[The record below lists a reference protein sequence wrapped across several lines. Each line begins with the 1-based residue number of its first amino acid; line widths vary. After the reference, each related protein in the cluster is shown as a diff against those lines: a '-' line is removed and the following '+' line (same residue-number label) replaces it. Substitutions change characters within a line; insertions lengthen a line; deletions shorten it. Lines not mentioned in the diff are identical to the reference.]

1 MDTIDLLRMIEELYH
16 SFTKSERKV
25 ADFVLQ
31 NREKV
36 IYMSITD
43 LADSCGVCDS
53 TVFRFCRTLKLGGY
67 HQFRMLLAQSIN
79 SRTDGGELSAEEIG
93 PQDDARNI
101 AHKVLISG
109 INSLRETSEMLDYTA
124 LNQAAS
130 MIASARRILFC
141 GSGASGISAMDGVS
155 RFMRILPNVAFTQDV
170 HFQAISAALT
180 GPEDL
185 VIALTYSGSTKD
197 TIQSLKIA
205 KSTGSKTICITR
217 YPKSP
222 VVQYADVILRCAS
235 NEGPYEGGSLG
246 GKLSQLYL
254 LDLLYALYYR
264 DHYDTM
270 RKNRE
275 KTTAAIAEKLL

>member
-1 MDTIDLLRMIEELYH
+1 MENIDLLRMIETLYQ
-16 SFTKSERKV
+16 SFTRSERKV
-25 ADFVLQ
+25 ADFVLK

-43 LADSCGVCDS
+43 LADGCSVCDS

-67 HQFRMLLAQSIN
+67 QQFRMLLAQSIN
-79 SRTDGGELSAEEIG
+79 SRNEGELPAEEIG
-93 PQDDARNI
+93 PQDDVRNI
-101 AHKVLISG
+101 VHKILISG
-109 INSLRETSEMLDYTA
+109 INSLKETSEILDYTA
-124 LNQAAS
+124 LNHAAA
-130 MIASARRILFC
+130 MIASARRVLFC

-155 RFMRILPNVAFTQDV
+155 KFMRILPNVSFTQDV

-197 TIQSLKIA
+197 TIQNLKIA
-205 KSTGSKTICITR
+205 KEAGSKTICITR

-222 VVQYADVILRCAS
+222 IVQYADIVLRCAS
-235 NEGPYEGGSLG
+235 NEGPYQGGSLG
-246 GKLSQLYL
+246 GKLSQLYI

-264 DHYDTM
+264 DHYETVK
-270 RKNRE
+270 KNRE
-275 KTTAAIAEKLL
+275 KTTTAIAEKLL